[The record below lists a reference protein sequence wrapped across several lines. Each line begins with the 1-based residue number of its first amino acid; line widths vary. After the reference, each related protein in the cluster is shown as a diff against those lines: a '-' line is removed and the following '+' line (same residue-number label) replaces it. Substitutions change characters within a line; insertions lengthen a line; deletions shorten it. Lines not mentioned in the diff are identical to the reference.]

1 MEINQSV
8 SIRQYYKFLVL
19 SIGGTGVCAKI
30 IQLWNTGRAVMYL
43 LEGLLLIFVFSALA
57 LSRYHLLKILPKRR
71 DVFLLLW
78 APGML
83 FLFFLL
89 SMGIDY
95 WR

>member
-1 MEINQSV
+1 MEINPTV

-19 SIGGTGVCAKI
+19 SMGGTGVCAKI
-30 IQLWNTGRAVMYL
+30 IQLWSADRAVMYL

-57 LSRYHLLKILPKRR
+57 LSRYHVLKILPKRR
-71 DVFLLLW
+71 DVLLLLG

-89 SMGIDY
+89 SMGIDD